1 MCEPIREFQYPES
14 EKERKCEKIKDNKT
28 EKSRLLKT
36 AFIMM
41 DKKQTVAGAFLI
53 LLLTLQ
59 DRIIKVSLMK
69 LDL

>member
-1 MCEPIREFQYPES
+1 MCEPIREFQYPEKY
-14 EKERKCEKIKDNKT
+14 KECEKIKDNKT
-28 EKSRLLKT
+28 EKSRLQKT

-41 DKKQTVAGAFLI
+41 DKKQTVAGAFFN
-53 LLLTLQ
+53 LLPALQ